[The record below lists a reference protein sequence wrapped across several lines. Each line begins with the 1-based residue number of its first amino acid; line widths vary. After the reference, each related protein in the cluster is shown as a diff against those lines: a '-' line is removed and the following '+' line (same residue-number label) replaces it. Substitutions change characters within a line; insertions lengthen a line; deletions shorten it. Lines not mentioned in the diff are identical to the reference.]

1 MSSYDV
7 IVVGAGHAGI
17 EAALAPARMGLR
29 VLVVTSRADRIGLM
43 SCNPAIGG
51 LGKGNLVKE
60 IDALGGEMAKATD
73 AAGIQ
78 FRTLNLSKGPAVW
91 GSRTQC
97 CRKLYNAEMTRRLT
111 TEPGVTVHEGMVRR
125 ILTDGGRAGGIET
138 EAGDRFSSRAV
149 IITTGTFLNGLMHT
163 GRHQTDGGRVGDTAC
178 RTLSDSLR
186 DLGLPVGRLKTGTCP
201 RLDTRTIDYSVL
213 ERQDGDTPPMP
224 FSYETERIDREQ
236 LPCYVTYTNRE
247 THDSILA
254 GLDESPLF
262 TGVIKGVGPR
272 YCPSIEDKVVRFRD
286 KDRHQIFLEPDGLD
300 TIEIYPNGLST
311 SLPAET
317 QLKFLRTIPGLE
329 KVEVVRWGYAVEY
342 DYVPPTE
349 LKSTYEVKKV
359 PGLFHAGQI
368 NGTSGYE
375 EAGGQGI
382 MAGINAG
389 LYVKGEPPLVLR
401 RDEAYLGVMADD
413 LVTKGVDEPYRMFTS
428 RAEYR
433 LLLREDNAELRLT
446 ETGRSVGTV
455 HDSQYNRFLRKR
467 GAMEREAERL
477 RSTTVTPS
485 EKIRQKFLELGAAEI
500 RKPQSLWDILRRDE
514 FNYRRATS
522 LVEDFEDALGTLSER
537 DRRWVEIE
545 LEVEAT
551 YCGYLKLQEEQ
562 IEKSRRYEDSEIP
575 ATVDYGAVRGLSTEV
590 RQKLEKIRPRSL
602 GQASRIS
609 GVTPAAIS
617 VLMVHLH
624 QQGALR

>member
-7 IVVGAGHAGI
+7 IVIGAGHAGI

-29 VLVVTSRADRIGLM
+29 VLLVTSRADRIGLM

-51 LGKGNLVKE
+51 LGKGNLVRE

-91 GSRTQC
+91 GSRAQC
-97 CRKLYNAEMTRRLT
+97 CRKLYNAEMIRRVT
-111 TEPGVTVHEGMVRR
+111 SEPGVTVHEGMVSR
-125 ILTDGGRAGGIET
+125 ILTSGGRVSGVET
-138 EAGDRFSSRAV
+138 EAAEQFAARAV
-149 IITTGTFLNGLMHT
+149 VVTTGTFLNGLMHT
-163 GRHQTDGGRVGDTAC
+163 GRQQTEGGRVGDLAC

-201 RLDTRTIDYSVL
+201 RLDTRTINYKVL
-213 ERQDGDTPPMP
+213 ERQDGDPAPVP
-224 FSYETERIDREQ
+224 FSYATDRIEREQ
-236 LPCYVTYTNRE
+236 LPCWITYTNAR
-247 THDSILA
+247 THEAILS

-300 TIEIYPNGLST
+300 TIEVYPNGLST
-311 SLPAET
+311 SLPADV
-317 QLKFLRTIPGLE
+317 QLRFLRSIPGLE
-329 KVEVVRWGYAVEY
+329 NVEVVRWGYAVEY

-349 LKSTYEVKKV
+349 LKPTFEVKKV
-359 PGLFHAGQI
+359 LGLFHAGQI

-375 EAGGQGI
+375 EAAGQGI
-382 MAGINAG
+382 LAGINAG
-389 LYVKGEPPLVLR
+389 LQVKGEEPLVLR
-401 RDEAYLGVMADD
+401 RDQAYVGVMADD

-433 LLLREDNAELRLT
+433 LMLREDNAELRLT
-446 ETGRSVGTV
+446 EIGRRVGTV
-455 HDSQYNRFLRKR
+455 HDDQYARFLRKR
-467 GAMEREAERL
+467 DALEREADRL
-477 RSTTVTPS
+477 RATVVTPN
-485 EKIRQKFLELGAAEI
+485 ERIRQKFQEFGAAEM
-500 RKPQSLWDILRRDE
+500 RKPQALWDVLRREE
-514 FNYRRATS
+514 FDYRRAVS
-522 LVEDFEDALGTLSER
+522 LVDDYEDFLGSLPDR
-537 DRRWVEIE
+537 DRRWVETE

-562 IEKSRRYEDSEIP
+562 VEKTRRYEDALIP
-575 ATVDYGAVRGLSTEV
+575 EWVDYGAVRGLSTEV
-590 RQKLEKIRPRSL
+590 RQKLDKVRPRSL
-602 GQASRIS
+602 AQASRIS